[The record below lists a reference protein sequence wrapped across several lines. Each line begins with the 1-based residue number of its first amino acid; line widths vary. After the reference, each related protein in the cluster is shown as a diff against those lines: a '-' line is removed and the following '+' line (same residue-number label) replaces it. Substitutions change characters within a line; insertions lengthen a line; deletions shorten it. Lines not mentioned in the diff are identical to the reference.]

1 MNHEE
6 QLPFMAHLIELR
18 RRLIIAASSW
28 LGAFVVCYYFS
39 EPLFLFISKP
49 LRQALP
55 EGSKVVFLSPVEPFF
70 TYMKIAAVAGVLL
83 ALPVILW
90 QLWGFISPGLYQ
102 KEKRFALPFVLSAY
116 ASFIAG
122 AYFGFTSIFPLI
134 FNVLLSMG
142 VAGGEVTAM
151 ISMGEYF
158 SIAWKLLLAFGV
170 IFETPIVILI
180 FARMG
185 VVDAPWLAAKR
196 KYFIIVAFIVAGI
209 ATPGPDVFSQ
219 TALAI
224 PFLLLY
230 EVGIVLARLF
240 GKKRSA
246 EGTAVHDGE
255 SLPPESKGR

>member
-1 MNHEE
+1 MSIE
-6 QLPFMAHLIELR
+6 QQIPFMAHLFELR
-18 RRLIIAASSW
+18 RRLTIAASSW
-28 LGAFVVCYYFS
+28 LAAFVVCYYYS

-49 LRQALP
+49 LRDALP

-70 TYMKIAAVAGVLL
+70 TYMKIAAVAAVLA

-90 QLWGFISPGLYQ
+90 QIWGFISPGLY
-102 KEKRFALPFVLSAY
+102 KNEKRFALPFVASAY
-116 ASFIAG
+116 CSFIAG
-122 AYFGFTSIFPLI
+122 AYFGFTWIFPLI
-134 FNVLLSMG
+134 FSVLMTMG
-142 VAGGEVTAM
+142 LAGGEVTAM

-158 SIAWKLLLAFGV
+158 SIAWKLLLAFGA

-196 KYFIIVAFIVAGI
+196 KYFVIVAFIIAGI

-224 PFLLLY
+224 PFVLLY

-240 GKKRSA
+240 GKKMTEKIVA
-246 EGTAVHDGE
+246 DEDDVEAT
-255 SLPPESKGR
+255 